1 MTRIANRILNLADSQ
16 TLAMAELSRELKAK
30 GIDIISLS
38 IGEPDFNTPDA
49 AKEAG
54 KRAIDNNFSHYTP
67 VSGYEDLKRAIAEKL
82 QKENQLE
89 YSSKEIIV
97 SNGAKQSLANA
108 LLSLVN
114 PGDEVIIP
122 APYWVSYLELVKL
135 AEGIPVIVEGS
146 YENDYKI
153 QPEDLEA
160 AISEKTVAI
169 LFNSPSNPTGS
180 IYSQSEMIA
189 LAEVLYKHPQ
199 VFVIS
204 DEIYEHI
211 NFVGEHIS
219 MANFPGMKERTAVI
233 NGVSKGYAMT
243 GWRIGYMAAPLW
255 LTKACDKLQ
264 GQMTSGASSI
274 SQKAALAALQQCKED
289 SIRMN
294 SIFEKRCQLVYERLV
309 QIPGF
314 EVKKPG
320 GAFYLFPKIDSF
332 FGKKYEKWHIQND
345 MDFSMFLLDQ
355 AHVGVVAGS
364 AFGADQCIR
373 ISYATSEEEL
383 IEALNRIEQAVMKLQ

>member
-67 VSGYEDLKRAIAEKL
+67 VSGYEDLKRAIADKL

-89 YSSKEIIV
+89 YTTKEIIV

-153 QPEDLEA
+153 RPEDLEA

-180 IYSQSEMIA
+180 IYSQSEMKA

-211 NFVGEHIS
+211 NFMGEHIS
-219 MANFPGMKERTAVI
+219 MANLPGMKERTAVI

-294 SIFEKRCQLVYERLV
+294 NIFEKRCQLVYERLV

-332 FGKKYEKWHIQND
+332 FGKKYDKWHIQND

-373 ISYATSEEEL
+373 ISYATSEEDL